1 MNIPEIVINKYY
13 TTNTANTTNT
23 IKEPDSTSDPIIGLT
38 IDSISTIEIDQI
50 YYPITNITKEECI
63 IYNIENL
70 YFTNNKERKELT
82 INYILNIPLQYLSDL
97 INIKSNFINKRIK
110 LYFSFYDDYLFNYLS
125 PTEIKILKRV
135 DFSYLGGDVKY
146 FPLYIL
152 KCINDKKVN
161 SVYKCILLQLI
172 NCKKIKIEK
181 RLEIYNSITLL
192 NINIGN
198 ILLKLIKEGD
208 EFKINSVTFS
218 SIYQIM

>member
-1 MNIPEIVINKYY
+1 MNISEIVIDKYY
-13 TTNTANTTNT
+13 TTNTTNT

-50 YYPITNITKEECI
+50 YYPITNITKEEFI

-135 DFSYLGGDVKY
+135 DFSYLGKDVKY

-172 NCKKIKIEK
+172 NCKEIKIEK